1 MNVLLNADGTR
12 NRDFRP
18 YIEEEELGNNLYL
31 YDPNGPGFHYGLY
44 DTAQP
49 SCGSWLDIYYQYPSK
64 TPAAVVSNTGR
75 LHLVRPEWWRHGY
88 HYYEPLMRNSR
99 PT

>member
-1 MNVLLNADGTR
+1 MQVILNENGTR

-18 YIEEEELGNNLYL
+18 YISEEQQGNSIYL
-31 YDPNGPGFHYGLY
+31 WDPNVPFHYGLY

-64 TPAAVVSNTGR
+64 IPLNVITRTGR
-75 LHLVRPEWWRHGY
+75 TFLVQPNWFNHGY
-88 HYYEPLMRNSR
+88 KYQSLLRHAR
-99 PT
+99 P